1 MKTLFFLTV
10 PLFAK
15 GGETITCP
23 VYQNLPCR
31 MKGTTGRDG
40 INTIWGHGFS
50 WKIRFKYPTLSR
62 YRR

>member
-1 MKTLFFLTV
+1 MKTLFFDCSIIH
-10 PLFAK
+10 K
-15 GGETITCP
+15 REKTITCP

-31 MKGTTGRDG
+31 MKGITGRDG
-40 INTIWGHGFS
+40 INTIWGYGFS